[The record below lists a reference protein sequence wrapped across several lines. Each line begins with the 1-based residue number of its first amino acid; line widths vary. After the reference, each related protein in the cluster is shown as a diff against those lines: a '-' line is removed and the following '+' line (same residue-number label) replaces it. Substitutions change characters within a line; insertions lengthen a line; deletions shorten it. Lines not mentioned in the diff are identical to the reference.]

1 MPQRV
6 EALVQAVLEACDRGR
21 FDGMDGLARQA
32 MEQAGGDQH
41 LRARTRIHAAHS
53 LMLYRRGRMA
63 EATRE
68 AAAALRGSQAS
79 PCPWTRAEGR
89 VAWARI
95 DWSLGKLDD
104 ALGALGEAL
113 VEADRGGDDR
123 LRLHVRNLLG
133 LVHAD
138 LGDLDTSL
146 RWHDDALR
154 CARRAGVPDLV
165 LVASTNVVG
174 RHHGL
179 AERHRRNGDEAAA
192 RAAWQRAL
200 EGAEQA
206 ERDALAAGLP
216 HGLPHVMTMHAAALV
231 GLGRPDEAVAL
242 LQRAREV
249 AERQG
254 DLSSLPH
261 AARHLA
267 DARLLQGRP
276 DEARAALLDGLMHA
290 ERAAHPAR
298 QADLLLALCDLE
310 ESQDRLAEALA
321 HHRRFHALR
330 EACAVDQARNRSM
343 ALAVQLE
350 TDEAL
355 AAARQAHELAREAS
369 ARAAHLAREASTDAL
384 TGLANRRQVDEEL
397 PRLWQR
403 AREQQRPLALALLD
417 LDHFKQVNDHFS
429 HAVGDE
435 VLRHLGQLLRQ
446 QRRDGDLAARLGGE
460 EFLLTF
466 DGADPVAARAA
477 AERLRVG
484 IQSHDW
490 ASVQAGLVVTVSIG
504 LADLAA
510 SPDVASALADADH
523 RLYRAK
529 AQGRNR
535 VV

>member
-6 EALVQAVLEACDRGR
+6 EAFVQSVLEASDHGR
-21 FDGMDGLARQA
+21 FDGMDHLAQQA
-32 MEQAGGDQH
+32 LEQAGGEQH

-53 LMLYRRGRMA
+53 LMLYRRGRLA

-104 ALGALGEAL
+104 ALGALGDAL
-113 VEADRGGDDR
+113 VDADRGGDDR

-138 LGDLDTSL
+138 LGDLEVSL
-146 RWHDDALR
+146 RWHEDALE
-154 CARRAGVPDLV
+154 CACRTGVADLV
-165 LVASTNVVG
+165 LVAATNLVG
-174 RHHGL
+174 RRHAL
-179 AERHRRNGDEAAA
+179 AARHRQAGDEPAA
-192 RAAWQRAL
+192 RAAWQAAL
-200 EGAEQA
+200 QLADQT
-206 ERDALAAGLP
+206 EREALAAGLP

-231 GLGRPDEAVAL
+231 GLGRADEAVAL
-242 LQRAREV
+242 LGRARGV

-261 AARHLA
+261 AAHQLA
-267 DARLLQGRP
+267 QARLLQGQP
-276 DEARAALLDGLMHA
+276 DAARAALLDGLQHA
-290 ERAAHPAR
+290 ESAGHLAR
-298 QADLLLALCDLE
+298 QAELHLALCELE
-310 ESQDRLAEALA
+310 ESQQRLAEALG

-355 AAARQAHELAREAS
+355 AAARQARELAREAS
-369 ARAAHLAREASTDAL
+369 ARAADLAREANTDAL
-384 TGLANRRQVDEEL
+384 TGLANRRRVDEEL
-397 PRLWQR
+397 PRLWHR

-417 LDHFKQVNDHFS
+417 LDHFKRVNDRFS

-435 VLRHLGQLLRQ
+435 VLRHLGLLLRQ
-446 QRRDGDLAARLGGE
+446 QCRDGDLAARLGGE

-466 DGADPVAARAA
+466 DSAEPLAARAA
-477 AERLRVG
+477 AERVRVRV
-484 IQSHDW
+484 QSHDW
-490 ASVQAGLVVTVSIG
+490 AAVHPGLAVTVSIG
-504 LADLAA
+504 LVDLGS
-510 SPDVASALADADH
+510 SPDVASALADADQ

-529 AQGRNR
+529 SEGRNR
-535 VV
+535 VA